1 VKLGAVLEA
10 VVEPRRWVRFAQRRS
25 PFASFLTRLEWDA
38 IDRPHYGYGL
48 HQAAR
53 QADALGLTA
62 ISAFELG
69 VAGGNGLVTLEA
81 LAAEVTAATGVRI
94 EVYGFDAGGGMP
106 DPVDYRDLPYVWQS
120 GFFAMDA
127 DALRARLKRAELV
140 LGDVR
145 ETIPAF
151 VERGAFAPVGFV
163 SFDLDYY
170 SSTVHGFGLLDT
182 PAPLRLPRVFCY
194 FDDLVG
200 DDWELHSRYTG
211 ELAAIAEYNEVH
223 EQRKIAPINGL
234 AHKRRIPAPWNDQ
247 IFVSHDF
254 AHPLYDKHIHPSEW
268 NLQLSGA

>member
-1 VKLGAVLEA
+1 MKFGAALDA
-10 VVEPRRWVRFAQRRS
+10 VVEPRRWIRFAQRRS

-38 IDRPHYGYGL
+38 VDRPHYGYGL

-53 QADALGLTA
+53 QADALGLST

-69 VAGGNGLVTLEA
+69 VAGGNGLVTLEQ

-106 DPVDYRDLPYVWQS
+106 DPVDYRDLPYVWQP

-127 DALRARLKRAELV
+127 DALRARLDRATLV

-151 VERGAFAPVGFV
+151 VESRAFAPVGFL
-163 SFDLDYY
+163 SFDLDYH
-170 SSTVHGFGLLDT
+170 SSTVHGFGLLDV
-182 PAPLRLPRVFCY
+182 PPELRLPRVLCY
-194 FDDLVG
+194 FDDVIG
-200 DDWELHSRYTG
+200 DDWEMHSRFTG
-211 ELAAIAEYNEVH
+211 ELAAITEYNETH
-223 EQRKIAPINGL
+223 QGRKVAPINGL

-254 AHPLYDKHIHPSEW
+254 EHPLYDKHIHPSQW
-268 NLQLSGA
+268 NLQLIG